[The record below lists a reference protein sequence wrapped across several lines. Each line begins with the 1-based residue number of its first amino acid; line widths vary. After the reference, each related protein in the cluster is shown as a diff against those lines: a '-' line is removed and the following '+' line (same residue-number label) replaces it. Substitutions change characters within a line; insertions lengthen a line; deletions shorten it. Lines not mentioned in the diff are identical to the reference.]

1 MRFAEKRK
9 VGRGQTRHG
18 LGSSLLAVAV
28 VWGCTD
34 EFPFARSDEG
44 TSLPPPV
51 IDDTSFRFPPAE
63 RIVAIGDL
71 HGDLS
76 ATRAALRL
84 AGALGPDDHWAGGE
98 LVVVQTGDQLD
109 RGDDEPEVLDL
120 LERLSVE
127 AAEAGGALHA
137 LNGNHEV
144 MNVQGDFRFV
154 TPEGFRDYADTETDG
169 GMSDVPAERRG
180 RASAFQP
187 GGVVA
192 TRLAKRFA
200 IVQIGENVFVHG
212 GLLRHHVRY
221 GLGRINREIQE
232 WMATPSAQGA
242 PDIATSKDGPLRLRL
257 YSDGVPW
264 IGACGELELVLEWLA
279 ATRLVVGHTL
289 QEQGINDACLGRV
302 WRIDTG
308 LSRYYGNPP
317 SVLEIAGD
325 ATRVIEEPT
334 P

>member
-1 MRFAEKRK
+1 MSTRK
-9 VGRGQTRHG
+9 ASVGRVQARHR
-18 LGSSLLAVAV
+18 LGSWLLALAV
-28 VWGCTD
+28 VWGCAD
-34 EFPFARSDEG
+34 EVPSARSDEG
-44 TSLPPPV
+44 PAPA
-51 IDDTSFRFPPAE
+51 IDDTSFRFGPAE

-71 HGDLS
+71 HGDVS

-84 AGALGPDDHWAGGE
+84 AGALGTDDHWVGGA

-154 TPEGFRDYADTETDG
+154 TPDGFRDYAKTEADG
-169 GMSDVPAERRG
+169 VTSDVPPEQRG

-192 TRLAKRFA
+192 KQLAKRRA

-212 GLLRHHVRY
+212 GLFRKHVRY
-221 GLGRINREIQE
+221 GIGRINREIQE
-232 WMATPSAQGA
+232 WMEGASLRGA
-242 PDIATSKDGPLRLRL
+242 PDVATSRDGPLWLRA
-257 YSDGVPW
+257 YSDGTPW
-264 IGACGELELVLEWLA
+264 LGACAELEVVLEWLA

-289 QEQGINDACLGRV
+289 QEQGINDACNSRL
-302 WRIDTG
+302 WRIDVG
-308 LSRYYGNPP
+308 LTRYYGNPP
-317 SVLEIAGD
+317 SVLEITGD
-325 ATRVIEEPT
+325 TTRVIEEP
-334 P
+334 PP